1 MSPSRLPSSTAGGN
15 LSGRNRSAFATASKA
30 NDEPHSGGDATVEYD
45 FIEAPAR
52 HAPVLRA
59 TDPLTSLPLSL
70 PLAVST
76 TLNDT
81 DAVRLIEAAR
91 HFARVGEAEV
101 HASEM
106 LSVMQ
111 RRIPF
116 PRLRELLELSAS
128 DRREPGVHTSSMG
141 IHNGGSPPSTQQSL
155 FWVDASSSLPDLGE
169 TELAAL
175 AREFLVVDAEPTADS
190 HSRLEH
196 EDHVVRV
203 RQEVNTTPP
212 WYFATTP
219 RSTDHHYPP
228 SDSGLYAS
236 APGLL
241 AEPHHGEQS
250 WAPGMTPELRNVF
263 GASSRAFYF
272 GGPLPVGPA
281 PSRIL
286 ATTAPIFQS
295 PLPAAPS
302 SYRAPSLKNKQRHHG
317 PGKLTRKPGK
327 CTHPGCDV
335 TESTIWR
342 THPETKAQLCN
353 SCGQKIRALFKSKK

>member
-1 MSPSRLPSSTAGGN
+1 MSCCC
-15 LSGRNRSAFATASKA
+15 
-30 NDEPHSGGDATVEYD
+30 V
-45 FIEAPAR
+45 
-52 HAPVLRA
+52 
-59 TDPLTSLPLSL
+59 
-70 PLAVST
+70 
-76 TLNDT
+76 
-81 DAVRLIEAAR
+81 
-91 HFARVGEAEV
+91 
-101 HASEM
+101 
-106 LSVMQ
+106 
-111 RRIPF
+111 
-116 PRLRELLELSAS
+116 
-128 DRREPGVHTSSMG
+128 G

-155 FWVDASSSLPDLGE
+155 FWVDASSSLPDLRE

-228 SDSGLYAS
+228 SGSGLYAS

-241 AEPHHGEQS
+241 AEPRHGEDEQS
-250 WAPGMTPELRNVF
+250 RAPGMTPELRSGF
-263 GASSRAFYF
+263 GAHSRAFHL
-272 GGPLPVGPA
+272 GGAFPVGLA

-286 ATTAPIFQS
+286 TTTAPIPQS

-302 SYRAPSLKNKQRHHG
+302 SYQAPSPKNKQRHHD

-327 CTHPGCDV
+327 CTNPGCEV

-353 SCGQKIRALFKSKK
+353 SCGQKIRALFKSKR